1 MSIESERAAAA
12 NKQRLIKE
20 GQLYRISLANSKE
33 LVGEALQPDA
43 LLHGAV
49 DHATALAR
57 ARLGMLMQPG
67 GLGGFNFRKLIPYA
81 LTAGSFVVRKRLVK
95 PALGVAAVAA
105 LGAAWLLRHQRQQ
118 ADDQPAE

>member
-20 GQLYRISLANSKE
+20 GQLYRLSLANSKAQ
-33 LVGEALQPDA
+33 VGEALQPDA

-49 DHATALAR
+49 DHAAALAR

-67 GLGGFNFRKLIPYA
+67 GLSGIHFKKLIPYL

-95 PALGVAAVAA
+95 PALGVAALAA
-105 LGAAWLLRHQRQQ
+105 LGTAWLLRHQRRQQ
-118 ADDQPAE
+118 DE

>member
-20 GQLYRISLANSKE
+20 GQLYRLSLANSKA

-49 DHATALAR
+49 EHAAALAR

-67 GLGGFNFRKLIPYA
+67 GLSGFNFRKLMPYL

-105 LGAAWLLRHQRQQ
+105 LGTAWLLRRQRQQ
-118 ADDQPAE
+118 ADDLAE

>member
-20 GQLYRISLANSKE
+20 GQLYRLSLANSKE
-33 LVGEALQPDA
+33 RVAEALHPDA

-49 DHATALAR
+49 DHAASLAR

-67 GLGGFNFRKLIPYA
+67 GLSGINFKKLMPYL

-105 LGAAWLLRHQRQQ
+105 LGTAWLLRHQRRQ
-118 ADDQPAE
+118 ADDQPE